1 MRAQARRRAPAV
13 GSLAGLDP
21 GRPRR
26 RAALVVP
33 SVAVVC
39 GLLAGGLAVAG
50 LVAGRRPGPQVARD
64 AAAPVAGL
72 QGRIQ
77 ELRGA
82 GVLFFTDQRGRAFR
96 QAADGGGRQTLGQL
110 EELAGAGRDVVV
122 DQAAGLAVPDET
134 LQVELSPGGDLVYLR
149 LDDGVPAVARLRDGS
164 IQRLVPSGWRSQTPP
179 RHSADGAVVGA
190 CGYRLRSGT
199 SGGIAVVRSWI
210 VDGSGRPMA
219 TLPGCLYDLAGDGS
233 AALVADPAEGREA
246 GPVPDATFENGTTLV
261 GSDQLTRG
269 LRLWRRSGG
278 FRPVLGFA
286 EVTRV
291 FRTVQPGVD
300 PRGLVIVAAWLGPD
314 RRRAL
319 VEIADVLTAPDRR
332 GTGRER
338 QALAEVDLDTGR
350 AALVPEHLPF
360 FAGWLPTGGY
370 LYRGIAGLV
379 THVAKGRAP
388 ALLAAVRPGDG
399 VYTVA
404 TSPDGAWLL
413 LAGPTWRFIRTD
425 DPSVQV
431 AYRAPGRF
439 AGWSPP

>member
-1 MRAQARRRAPAV
+1 
-13 GSLAGLDP
+13 
-21 GRPRR
+21 
-26 RAALVVP
+26 
-33 SVAVVC
+33 
-39 GLLAGGLAVAG
+39 
-50 LVAGRRPGPQVARD
+50 
-64 AAAPVAGL
+64 
-72 QGRIQ
+72 
-77 ELRGA
+77 
-82 GVLFFTDQRGRAFR
+82 
-96 QAADGGGRQTLGQL
+96 
-110 EELAGAGRDVVV
+110 
-122 DQAAGLAVPDET
+122 
-134 LQVELSPGGDLVYLR
+134 
-149 LDDGVPAVARLRDGS
+149 
-164 IQRLVPSGWRSQTPP
+164 
-179 RHSADGAVVGA
+179 
-190 CGYRLRSGT
+190 
-199 SGGIAVVRSWI
+199 
-210 VDGSGRPMA
+210 MA

-246 GPVPDATFENGTTLV
+246 GPVPDVTFENGTTLV

-278 FRPVLGFA
+278 SRPVLGFA

-291 FRTVQPGVD
+291 FRTVQPRVD

-332 GTGRER
+332 GAGRER
-338 QALAEVDLDTGR
+338 QALALVDLDTGR
-350 AALVPEHLPF
+350 AALVPEHLPI

-370 LYRGIAGLV
+370 LYRGLAGLV